1 MSLRDVERAMIV
13 FKYFYEKMDV
23 FEPLIVQK
31 QAEDEQDDDESYGEE
46 SEDEGMVLT
55 VAMCSLMWLTWYL
68 FLF

>member
-1 MSLRDVERAMIV
+1 MIV